1 MNNNTNNYNNNNKRR
16 NHYNNTSNS
25 SNPNNGKHRGRQRF
39 QAERP
44 SINKVYDSNGPGGR
58 QRGNASTLYE
68 KYTTLARD
76 ASSSGDRVLSE
87 NFMQYAEHYL
97 RIVNSIQEQMQ
108 LAYREQYSETEQTD
122 NYDESSQNNTQYSS
136 ADYQEQQRQ
145 DHNIREEQQ
154 QSNLPRTE
162 QISEDDTTRD
172 KPIMRRKSY
181 PFARRKPYDG
191 TQPRYNA
198 DNSAVNKPDSHEFV
212 PSTHH
217 ETSTKPNEN
226 MPIVHQDVQTVSSE
240 SEEAVRPRRV
250 VRRRPVVKESNN
262 NDVTDS
268 KKPSL
273 DE

>member
-108 LAYREQYSETEQTD
+108 LAYREQYSETEPHEGEFQND
-122 NYDESSQNNTQYSS
+122 SQHVSTEH
-136 ADYQEQQRQ
+136 QEQRH
-145 DHNIREEQQ
+145 DSHYHNTKEEESFGLQK
-154 QSNLPRTE
+154 TE
-162 QISEDDTTRD
+162 QILGDDSGKD

-191 TQPRYNA
+191 TQPRYNP

-226 MPIVHQDVQTVSSE
+226 MPIVHQDVQIVSSE

-250 VRRRPVVKESNN
+250 VRRRPVVKEINN

-268 KKPSL
+268 KKPYL